1 MQSKLR
7 HIPYWGGLALLAYM
21 PFHIFLAQWLSTF
34 TGGLDIW
41 KGAKDALTFALLL
54 VAVGLV
60 AIYSKNTPRAY
71 WYLTAAGAVY
81 GLIHVATYEIN
92 KDTSL
97 QVAALATAYN
107 CRLLAYAIIGFS
119 AVLLTPEKLQP
130 RKLIKL
136 ILIIST
142 VVCVIGLLQYIL
154 PKDLM
159 THFGYSVERG
169 VKPAFFINDDTDF
182 PRIMS
187 TIRDPNSLGAYLLL
201 PIMLLVSL
209 LAKRPQGKT
218 LIRGLLGLHLLVLYL
233 SFSRAALGGLVIMLG
248 VYAFIS
254 HRQKVLAAVKRFW
267 PLLLVA
273 VLFTGVVAYSIKD
286 TKLYRS
292 VVLRADD
299 KNPVEDLDSDEL
311 HLFYAQ
317 EGLSGVVE
325 KPLGYGPGTAGIVS
339 IQNPD
344 NGLLTENYYVQIA
357 HEVGVL
363 GLVLFT
369 AVWAYIVLLLWRAG
383 TLLSRSLV
391 FVSVAY
397 AVMAVVM
404 HLWSN
409 EAIAAQWWLLV
420 GMVLMGYSKQKA
432 KE

>member
-1 MQSKLR
+1 
-7 HIPYWGGLALLAYM
+7 
-21 PFHIFLAQWLSTF
+21 
-34 TGGLDIW
+34 
-41 KGAKDALTFALLL
+41 
-54 VAVGLV
+54 
-60 AIYSKNTPRAY
+60 
-71 WYLTAAGAVY
+71 
-81 GLIHVATYEIN
+81 
-92 KDTSL
+92 
-97 QVAALATAYN
+97 
-107 CRLLAYAIIGFS
+107 
-119 AVLLTPEKLQP
+119 
-130 RKLIKL
+130 
-136 ILIIST
+136 
-142 VVCVIGLLQYIL
+142 
-154 PKDLM
+154 
-159 THFGYSVERG
+159 
-169 VKPAFFINDDTDF
+169 
-182 PRIMS
+182 
-187 TIRDPNSLGAYLLL
+187 
-201 PIMLLVSL
+201 
-209 LAKRPQGKT
+209 
-218 LIRGLLGLHLLVLYL
+218 LYL